1 LVEGEKTLAATLKSS
16 LEGRGY
22 AVALA
27 GGGKAAVDLCTEGSS
42 FDLVL
47 MGLGPDGGTESLEAA
62 RSILRSHDLPLI
74 FLVSGA
80 EREAAAD
87 LGELSPCGYA
97 LKDAGIAVLD
107 AAIQT
112 ALRLRGRR
120 FESARQESENRDPA
134 YAEEFRLKS
143 IFLEAVM
150 NSSADGILVVDQ
162 LGKKVLQNQRTV
174 ELWKIPPDVA
184 ADPNGDRQ
192 VAHIMG
198 ATKNP
203 ERFLA
208 EIQHQMKFPM
218 ETTTDQLELVDG
230 TVLDRHSQ
238 PVLGADGKNYGRIYH
253 FHDVTGFR
261 QAEERIRGLLAE
273 KEIILRE
280 VHHRVKNYM
289 GTLLSLL
296 SLQAASLTEPSAI
309 EALKDAQGR
318 VQNMVLL
325 YEKLFVLSDTGSVL
339 ISSYISELIE
349 EIIAAYPKF
358 ASVSVEKRIGDFALN
373 AKTMQVLGMIANELL
388 TNIMKYAFVGRPS
401 GKITVSA
408 GREGRRV
415 SFSVQDDGIGMPESV
430 SFDSSSG
437 FGLMLV
443 GLLVKQLDGSIRIDR
458 GGGTKFSLEFD
469 A

>member
-1 LVEGEKTLAATLKSS
+1 MGIEGRRSLMLVEGEKTLAATLKSS

-27 GGGKAAVDLCTEGSS
+27 GCGKAAVDMCAEGSF

-80 EREAAAD
+80 EREASVD
-87 LGELSPCGYA
+87 LGELSSCGYA
-97 LKDAGIAVLD
+97 RKDAGIAVLE
-107 AAIQT
+107 ASIET
-112 ALRLRGRR
+112 ALRLRG
-120 FESARQESENRDPA
+120 NRDPA
-134 YAEEFRLKS
+134 YAEELRLKS
-143 IFLEAVM
+143 MFLEAVM

-162 LGKKVLQNQRTV
+162 RGKKVLQNRRTV

-184 ADPNGDRQ
+184 TDLNGDRQ
-192 VAHIMG
+192 VAHVMG

-203 ERFLA
+203 EVFLA
-208 EIQHQMKFPM
+208 EIRHQMKFPM
-218 ETTTDQLELVDG
+218 ETTTDQLDLVDG

-296 SLQAASLTEPSAI
+296 SLQAARLTEPSAI

-325 YEKLFVLSDTGSVL
+325 YEKLYVPEDTGNAL

-358 ASVSVEKRIGDFALN
+358 ASLSVEKRIGDFALS

-415 SFSVQDDGIGMPESV
+415 SFVVQDDGIGIPEHV

-469 A
+469 D